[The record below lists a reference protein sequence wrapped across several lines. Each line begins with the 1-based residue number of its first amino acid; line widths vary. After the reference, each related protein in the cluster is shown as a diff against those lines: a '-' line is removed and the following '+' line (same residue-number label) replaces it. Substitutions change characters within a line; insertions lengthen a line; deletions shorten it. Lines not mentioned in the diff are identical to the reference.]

1 VAAAAEPRHVVR
13 VNLSIRARIKER
25 RDRYL
30 AHVPRLSVA
39 VRSAGKGIGRRGVIG
54 DLCLQS
60 RSRRC
65 ATVTSTAWRRPPPPG
80 PEDVAPEC
88 CNERQAGQVKT
99 PEMSAKTQNACETL
113 RQTMEPLAFTRL
125 IGRGVQRP
133 SLTSAAEVLETG
145 FCEDCV

>member
-1 VAAAAEPRHVVR
+1 MIGTLLTFPGFPLPFVPPAKESGAEVLLAISACRVV
-13 VNLSIRARIKER
+13 V
-25 RDRYL
+25 
-30 AHVPRLSVA
+30 
-39 VRSAGKGIGRRGVIG
+39 G
-54 DLCLQS
+54 DAPPLPALPG
-60 RSRRC
+60 
-65 ATVTSTAWRRPPPPG
+65 AEPPPPG